1 MDREHDPATPMR
13 VAQLVIATLPPS
25 QALALA
31 RTILRYPERF
41 TVLFNAELV
50 GRVFEQE
57 QLVRE
62 LLRIA
67 AMCRRGGD
75 A

>member
-1 MDREHDPATPMR
+1 MKRRDPKR
-13 VAQLVIATLPPS
+13 D
-25 QALALA
+25 
-31 RTILRYPERF
+31 
-41 TVLFNAELV
+41 ELV